1 MVGGATT
8 RGRGFYVLGT
18 VEARD
23 EHGTIGIGGVRA
35 HCLLACLLLNAGR
48 VVGIDRLV
56 DAVWDDRPPSGA
68 RIQVQNRISTL
79 RTRLRAGGLGADLI
93 VRQAP
98 GYLLRLD
105 GVRFD
110 LHDFDAAVARAD
122 RLRAAGRLADASD
135 ALRSAVDLWHGPAL
149 NGLDTTVL
157 RTAAGHLEE
166 RRLQALE
173 SRLRADLEL
182 GRHPDVVA
190 QLDLLVQQHPYRES
204 LVDLL
209 MRALA
214 GTGRRSAAVD
224 VYQRLR
230 KQLADEL
237 GIDPGEV
244 VQNTFRAVLRAPA
257 PEQPRRRATVP
268 AQLPADIPFAGRTAE
283 LGALDAVLPD
293 APGHRGTVVLTGTA
307 GVGKSALAVHWAHR
321 VAGRF
326 PDGQLYLSLRGFSP
340 YGQPMA
346 TDEAVRTL
354 LDALEAPA
362 RDVPVGLPA
371 QIGMY
376 RSLMA
381 GRRMLLVLD
390 DARDA
395 DQVRR
400 LLPGSP
406 GCLTVVTSR
415 DSLSGLAVTEGA
427 RLIRLDTLTG
437 GEARTL
443 LAQRI
448 GPGPVTAEPDAVAA
462 IVAECSSLPLAL
474 AVAAARIAAGPERP
488 LARFAERL
496 RAGRGTLDA
505 FAGPDRPSDVR
516 AVFSLSYRELSPGA
530 ARLFRLLHLRVG
542 GRIATPAVASLA
554 GVGRGKAAALLAELA
569 AANLVTRRPPDHVT
583 MHDLLHSYAGELSAA
598 EDPEAD
604 RQAAWLRL
612 LDHLTLSALAA
623 DHVTNPRRLLLDLAD
638 RRPGVVAE
646 RFADDG
652 AAHAWFRREAPVL
665 LEAVSAAADRG
676 PAEHA
681 WKLAWALTTYLNRT
695 GHWAEWARAQRAGLA
710 AAVRSGDLS
719 GQAHCHRDLA
729 NALTRLRDYDAARR
743 HMRQALD
750 HYDALGDRAEQ
761 SSCHANLAW
770 TEERDGRYAEAL
782 AHARTRLR
790 LVETHHIAAHTGSA
804 LNLVGWCHALV
815 GDHEQ
820 AITFCRQA
828 LPHFQQA
835 RDRYGEAHTWDSLG
849 YAAQHLH
856 RHDEALEHYARAVA
870 LCEEIGE
877 RYLTGQVLTRIG
889 DTHTAA
895 GRPAAARAAW
905 RRALAVFEEI
915 DPRDAAAVR
924 AKLAAA
930 GAPAEVPTAG

>member
-8 RGRGFYVLGT
+8 RGRGFFVLGT

-23 EHGTIGIGGVRA
+23 EHGTIAIGGVRA
-35 HCLLACLLLNAGR
+35 RCLLACLLLNAGR
-48 VVGIDRLV
+48 VVGVDRLV
-56 DAVWDDRPPSGA
+56 DAVWDDRPPAGA

-93 VRQAP
+93 VRQSP

-122 RLRAAGRLADASD
+122 RLSAAGRLADARD

-149 NGLDTTVL
+149 SGLDTAVL

-173 SRLRADLEL
+173 GRLRADLEL

-190 QLDLLVQQHPYRES
+190 ELDLLVRQHPYRES

-214 GTGRRSAAVD
+214 GNGRRSAAVD
-224 VYQRLR
+224 VYHRLR
-230 KQLADEL
+230 KQLAEEL
-237 GIDPGEV
+237 GIDPGQA
-244 VQNTFRAVLRAPA
+244 VQTTFRAVLQSA

-268 AQLPADIPFAGRTAE
+268 AQLPADIPFAGRAAE
-283 LGALDAVLPD
+283 LATLDAVLPG

-354 LDALEAPA
+354 LDALDAPA

-381 GRRMLLVLD
+381 GRRMLVVLD

-395 DQVRR
+395 DQVRQ

-406 GCLTVVTSR
+406 GCQTVVTSR

-427 RLIRLDTLTG
+427 RLVRLDTLTG

-448 GPGPVTAEPDAVAA
+448 GPGPVAAEPEAVAA

-474 AVAAARIAAGPERP
+474 AVAAARIAVGPDRP
-488 LARFAERL
+488 LATFAERL

-505 FAGPDRPSDVR
+505 FTGPDRPSDVR
-516 AVFSLSYRELSPGA
+516 VVFSLSYRELSPGA
-530 ARLFRLLHLRVG
+530 ARLFRLLHLRLG

-554 GVGRGKAAALLAELA
+554 GVDRDEAAALLAELA
-569 AANLVTRRPPDHVT
+569 AANLVTRRHPDHVT
-583 MHDLLHSYAGELSAA
+583 THDLLHSYAGELSAVA
-598 EDPEAD
+598 DPDAD

-623 DHVTNPRRLLLDLAD
+623 DHVIFPRRRLLDLAE
-638 RRPGVVAE
+638 RRPGVIVE

-652 AAHAWFRREAPVL
+652 AAHAWFRREVPVL
-665 LEAVSAAADRG
+665 LEAVSAAAARG
-676 PAEHA
+676 QDEHA

-695 GHWAEWARAQRAGLA
+695 GHWPEWVRAQRAGLA
-710 AAVRSGDLS
+710 AAVRSGDPA
-719 GQAHCHRDLA
+719 GVAHSHRDLA
-729 NALTRLRDYDAARR
+729 NALTRVREYDAARR
-743 HMRQALD
+743 HMRQALE
-750 HYDALGDRAEQ
+750 HYDALGDRVEQ
-761 SSCHANLAW
+761 SSCYGNLAW
-770 TEERDGRYAEAL
+770 IEERDGRYAEAL
-782 AHARTRLR
+782 AHARTRLS
-790 LVETHHIAAHTGSA
+790 LVETHGIAAHAGSA
-804 LNLVGWCHALV
+804 LNLVGWCHALA

-820 AITFCRQA
+820 AITFCRQG

-835 RDRYGEAHTWDSLG
+835 GDRYGEAHGWDSLG
-849 YAAQHLH
+849 YAAQHLR
-856 RHDEALEHYARAVA
+856 RHDEALEHYRRAVA
-870 LCEEIGE
+870 LCTEIGE
-877 RYLTGQVLTRIG
+877 RYLAGQVLTRIG
-889 DTHTAA
+889 DTHSAA
-895 GRPAAARAAW
+895 GRPDAARAAW

-924 AKLAAA
+924 AKLADAET
-930 GAPAEVPTAG
+930 PAEVPAGG